1 MSKTMTFQATP
12 GIARLT
18 PVHLELVSA
27 ALLRAGASGLKPRWI
42 TKNVQAELRY
52 GGIEGDKAIEV
63 AHGAVKGS
71 GLVIEN
77 KPEA

>member
-1 MSKTMTFQATP
+1 MANILTFQATP

-27 ALLRAGASGLKPRWI
+27 ALLRAGASGLKPKWV

-52 GGIEGDKAIEV
+52 DGIDDDKAIEV
-63 AHGAVKGS
+63 ANGAVKGS
-71 GLVIEN
+71 GLKIAN
-77 KPEA
+77 KG

>member
-1 MSKTMTFQATP
+1 MSKTMTFQATQ

-27 ALLRAGASGLKPRWI
+27 ALKRAGASGLKPKWI
-42 TKNVQAELRY
+42 TKHVQAELRY
-52 GGIEGDKAIEV
+52 EGIDGEKAIEV

-71 GLVIEN
+71 GLKIEN
-77 KPEA
+77 KA

>member
-1 MSKTMTFQATP
+1 MAKTLTFQATQ

-27 ALLRAGASGLKPRWI
+27 ALTRAGASGLKPRWI

-52 GGIEGDKAIEV
+52 EGIDGEKAIDI
-63 AHGAVKGS
+63 ANGAVKGS

>member
-27 ALLRAGASGLKPRWI
+27 ALTRAGASGLKPRWV

-52 GGIEGDKAIEV
+52 DGIEGDKAIEV
-63 AHGAVKGS
+63 ANTAVKGS

>member
-1 MSKTMTFQATP
+1 MARTLTFQATQ

-27 ALLRAGASGLKPRWI
+27 ALTRAGASGLKPRWI

-52 GGIEGDKAIEV
+52 EGIDGDKAIEL
-63 AHGAVKGS
+63 ANGAVKGS